1 MCRLFGSG
9 LLHAAAGEKIF
20 VENVAARAP
29 AARAIVGGVV
39 CGKRMGD
46 FSGSSGKIVFFIC
59 LGHLALFDRLM
70 QKRRACH
77 CEAQP
82 LDNASGRCG
91 RSCSAPALVAANA

>member
-9 LLHAAAGEKIF
+9 LLHAAAGEKVF

-46 FSGSSGKIVFFIC
+46 FRDLRGKLFFS
-59 LGHLALFDRLM
+59 F
-70 QKRRACH
+70 
-77 CEAQP
+77 
-82 LDNASGRCG
+82 ASVI
-91 RSCSAPALVAANA
+91 SPFLIA